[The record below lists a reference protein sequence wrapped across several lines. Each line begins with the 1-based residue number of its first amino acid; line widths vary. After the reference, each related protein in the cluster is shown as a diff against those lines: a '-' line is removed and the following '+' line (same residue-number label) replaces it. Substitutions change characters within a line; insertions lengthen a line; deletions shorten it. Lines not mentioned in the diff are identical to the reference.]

1 MILSSSFQEFISED
15 YSSFFGGIVVV
26 IAGAV
31 AGAVAVVVV
40 VVVVVEELTQF
51 LLIQL
56 FYNFVHK

>member
-31 AGAVAVVVV
+31 AVVV